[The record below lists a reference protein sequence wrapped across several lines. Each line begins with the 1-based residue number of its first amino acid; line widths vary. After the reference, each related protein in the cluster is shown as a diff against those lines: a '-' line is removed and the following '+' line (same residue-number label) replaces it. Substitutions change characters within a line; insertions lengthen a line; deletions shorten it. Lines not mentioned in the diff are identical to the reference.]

1 MPCAVVHPTNHT
13 KTSTDREAEEAKVIF
28 PNVKDTGL
36 DLNDIPIV
44 IVHNGLHH
52 FVGAHYPQPTFKH
65 GILDICQHLQQAR
78 FIADSLKVKDEAV
91 HGVVTTTAK
100 TVATLAYNLERL
112 FKPPTGYE
120 LAAAAAARE
129 QGTQPPAKRIRH
141 HSNDGD
147 IIEYEN
153 AMTRDGKT
161 SMTNLHCSCGVRKDS
176 KKLLKEHIDRN
187 HNEETGGV
195 WRCAYTGCKTV
206 CKGLN
211 PEKALRKHV
220 RNQHLGEWLYWCK
233 YCTSYGKD
241 QRHLVVNHIYRF
253 HGLGQQLPCRNMGC
267 QKMFPSFQSLKD
279 HEQFCQQGKKYTCQ
293 FCTRKYKRVK
303 NMKTHMKNMHLE
315 TGGKMLCSYCG
326 RSYES
331 LTAYKAHYNQNL
343 CIKVIVP
350 GMIEDMD
357 DPQQDPDDTQE
368 GSEGESEEEGAQDFA
383 V

>member
-1 MPCAVVHPTNHT
+1 MPCAVVHPTNYT

-28 PNVKDTGL
+28 PNMKATGL

-78 FIADSLKVKDEAV
+78 FIADSPKVKDEVV

-100 TVATLAYNLERL
+100 TVTTLAYNLERL
-112 FKPPTGYE
+112 FKPPTGDE

-129 QGTQPPAKRIRH
+129 QGTQPPAKRVRH
-141 HSNDGD
+141 HFNDGD

-153 AMTRDGKT
+153 AITRDGTT
-161 SMTNLHCSCGVRKDS
+161 SMTNLHCSCGVRKDN

-187 HNEETGGV
+187 HNAETGDV

-211 PEKALRKHV
+211 PEKTLRKHV
-220 RNQHLGEWLYWCK
+220 TNQHLGEWLYWCK

-343 CIKVIVP
+343 CIKEIVP
-350 GMIEDMD
+350 GMIEDVE
-357 DPQQDPDDTQE
+357 DPQADPDDTQE
-368 GSEGESEEEGAQDFA
+368 GSDEESEEGGQDFA

>member
-28 PNVKDTGL
+28 PNVKNTGL

-65 GILDICQHLQQAR
+65 GILDICQHFQQAR

-91 HGVVTTTAK
+91 HRVVTTTAK

-112 FKPPTGYE
+112 FKTPTGDE

-129 QGTQPPAKRIRH
+129 QGTQPPAKRVRH

-153 AMTRDGKT
+153 AMTRDGTT
-161 SMTNLHCSCGVRKDS
+161 SMTNLHCSCGVRKDN

-253 HGLGQQLPCRNMGC
+253 HGLGQQLPCRNIGC
-267 QKMFPSFQSLKD
+267 QKMFPSFQCLKD

-303 NMKTHMKNMHLE
+303 NMKTHIKNMHLE

-331 LTAYKAHYNQNL
+331 LTTYKAHYNQNL

-350 GMIEDMD
+350 GMIEDVE
-357 DPQQDPDDTQE
+357 DPQTDPDDTQE
-368 GSEGESEEEGAQDFA
+368 GSEEESEEEGGQDFA